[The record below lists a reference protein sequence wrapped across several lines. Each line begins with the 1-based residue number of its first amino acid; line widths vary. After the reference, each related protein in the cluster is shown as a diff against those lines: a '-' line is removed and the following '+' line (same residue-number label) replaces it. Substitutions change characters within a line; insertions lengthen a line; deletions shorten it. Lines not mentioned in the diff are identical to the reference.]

1 VAGASLIMNILTKSP
16 ILVWAGGAL
25 LGWVSGTMIAE
36 EPAVTTMLAGVP
48 RVDIALGTVCALF
61 VVVVAWAMKRRAPAG
76 RQADAADK
84 EASP

>member
-1 VAGASLIMNILTKSP
+1 MNILTKFP

-61 VVVVAWAMKRRAPAG
+61 VVVVAWAMKRRSH
-76 RQADAADK
+76 DAVAASNSTDK
-84 EASP
+84 DTLP